1 MGALQSIP
9 FCSRE
14 KQKEGGGDVPPLQ
27 LDSNNNEAVV
37 VADQPAAVAQTPAT
51 VRGNRNL
58 KRTQRGI
65 KFFHLTISIKMWQQS
80 T

>member
-27 LDSNNNEAVV
+27 LDNNNNEAV

-51 VRGNRNL
+51 VRKNSNL
-58 KRTQRGI
+58 KRTQRLN
-65 KFFHLTISIKMWQQS
+65 LTIFIKMRQQS

>member
-27 LDSNNNEAVV
+27 LDNNNNEAAV

-51 VRGNRNL
+51 VRGNLIIL
-58 KRTQRGI
+58 KEH
-65 KFFHLTISIKMWQQS
+65 KEESNFSI
-80 T
+80 

>member
-27 LDSNNNEAVV
+27 LDNNNNEAV

-51 VRGNRNL
+51 V
-58 KRTQRGI
+58 
-65 KFFHLTISIKMWQQS
+65 S